1 MICLNFNIF
10 SIVITARTNWRPLP
24 TRLQMTAMYEQRKQT
39 RPTRLPVTR
48 SHTAM
53 YEQQKQTR
61 LPVTH
66 LALHVGL

>member
-1 MICLNFNIF
+1 MICLNLYIF

-39 RPTRLPVTR
+39 RPNVTHLPVTR
-48 SHTAM
+48 SPTAM
-53 YEQQKQTR
+53 YEQRKQTR

-66 LALHVGL
+66 LDLHV

>member
-24 TRLQMTAMYEQRKQT
+24 TRLQMTVMYEQRKQT

-53 YEQQKQTR
+53 YEQRKQTR

-66 LALHVGL
+66 LDLHV